1 MVELNDRLGS
11 HRSKKA
17 LAIFLAQYFKDA
29 AQSYGESGG
38 ADINPRLHQ
47 MRGNAEDKMPTFEH
61 CFPRRRN
68 EIQPGVSACR
78 GADVDHFFMAMEVML
93 CHQDGYTYAT
103 HNYRIYH
110 DLDTGKMVFF
120 PHDMDQM
127 IGEAG
132 LPITVRSG
140 ASVPRAVMRS
150 AEGRTRYRE
159 RFSYLFTNVF
169 QPSSLT
175 ARIDQYVSGVAPAL
189 REHSPRLAAE
199 FQAGA
204 RNLKERIRN
213 RAAGIEKQL
222 MPAKPLVF
230 DNEVAQIQTWRKH
243 NRQENAA
250 MSEVSADGR
259 QALKISCEDGPC
271 TASWR
276 TTVLLDPGR
285 YRFSGRARLT
295 GVLPRTDIPKSGVFL
310 REAHSQRNAGFS
322 ADTDWKS
329 LHQEFS
335 IEENQRETVLVCEFV
350 ALKGEVLFDKDSLR
364 LERLP

>member
-1 MVELNDRLGS
+1 
-11 HRSKKA
+11 
-17 LAIFLAQYFKDA
+17 
-29 AQSYGESGG
+29 
-38 ADINPRLHQ
+38 
-47 MRGNAEDKMPTFEH
+47 MPTFEH